1 MLMSTKT
8 AQVFDLSFKH
18 IMHEASSIAIVHLI
32 NGIYKKNYPLDTA
45 VEIWPSE
52 LIKKHPKTGR
62 LKKIVTDIVIALDTG
77 AGKDVYLME
86 AQINDDIEMS
96 LRVFNY
102 SVFIALRGKTI
113 SDDGSCMEIT
123 MPSPA
128 VIYWETS
135 KTKDFLS
142 ITIRFPGNK
151 SVVYKV
157 PTFKVLQHS
166 VSELAGMVLLLPF
179 YILKIREELKKSDR
193 DSEKRKKL
201 SEQLDGYI
209 AEIGKVLEASNKNNY
224 ITEKDV
230 ALLLGRLSDMYS
242 ELYGDYEEF
251 TDMDARLKKFA
262 DTSWSRTWDEGIAKA
277 EAKAE
282 KRGISQGI
290 NQGLLQA
297 AKAMKASGEAMSK
310 IMRYTGLSRR
320 EVIAL

>member
-1 MLMSTKT
+1 MSIKT

-18 IMHEASSIAIVHLI
+18 IIYEASSKAIVHLI
-32 NGIYKKNYPLDTA
+32 NGIYKKNYPLDTT

-52 LIKKHPKTGR
+52 LIKKHPKTGK
-62 LKKIVTDIVIALDTG
+62 LKKIVTDIVVALDSEV
-77 AGKDVYLME
+77 GKDVYLME
-86 AQINDDIEMS
+86 AQIDDDVEMS

-102 SVFIALRGKTI
+102 GVFVALRGKTV
-113 SDDGSCMEIT
+113 SDDGSSMEIT

-135 KTKDFLS
+135 KTKSFLS
-142 ITIRFPGNK
+142 ITVRFPGNK

-166 VSELAGMVLLLPF
+166 VSELGGMVLLLPF
-179 YILKIREELKKSDR
+179 YILKIREELKKSGSN
-193 DSEKRKKL
+193 SEKRKKL
-201 SEQLDGYI
+201 SEQLDGYV
-209 AEIGKVLEASNKNNY
+209 AEISKVLEASNKNNY

-262 DTSWSRTWDEGIAKA
+262 DTSWSKAWDADM
-277 EAKAE
+277 AKAE
-282 KRGISQGI
+282 KRGLS
-290 NQGLLQA
+290 QA
-297 AKAMKASGEAMSK
+297 AKAMKASGDAISK
-310 IMRYTGLSRR
+310 IIHCTGLSRR
-320 EVIAL
+320 EIMAL